1 MRPLTE
7 SLAMPGSSRLRRSV
21 LYMPGANSRA
31 LEKARTLPCDGVIL
45 DLEDAVAPDAKAKAR
60 QQIAEALTAG
70 GYGTREV
77 VVRINSLDGP
87 WGREDLA
94 AFASRRPDAILL
106 PKVES
111 PQQLCDLDQAM
122 KKLGYDRETA
132 IWAMMET
139 PRGILAAD
147 RIAAGTDR
155 LACFVMG
162 TNDLAKDLRL
172 APTPAREG
180 FATSFGLALLAAR
193 AFGLAILDGVY
204 GDLQDAEALNRNV
217 AKVSCWDLMA
227 KHWCIPNRSARPM
240 ICSAPRQTP
249 SPTPHACWPHGKT
262 PKRKAK
268 GWQRWTAK

>member
-1 MRPLTE
+1 
-7 SLAMPGSSRLRRSV
+7 
-21 LYMPGANSRA
+21 
-31 LEKARTLPCDGVIL
+31 
-45 DLEDAVAPDAKAKAR
+45 
-60 QQIAEALTAG
+60 
-70 GYGTREV
+70 
-77 VVRINSLDGP
+77 
-87 WGREDLA
+87 
-94 AFASRRPDAILL
+94 
-106 PKVES
+106 
-111 PQQLCDLDQAM
+111 M

-204 GDLQDAEALNRNV
+204 GDLQDAEGFEQE
-217 AKVSCWDLMA
+217 C
-227 KHWCIPNRSARPM
+227 
-240 ICSAPRQTP
+240 RQGVMLGFD
-249 SPTPHACWPHGKT
+249 GKT
-262 PKRKAK
+262 LVHPKQIGPANDLFRPSADAIAHATRMLAAWKDAEAQGK
-268 GWQRWTAK
+268 GVATLDGKMIEHLHIQDAQRLLALDHAIKTRG